1 MSEQAPTKDQSMQA
15 YLPSQRLLGKLKA
28 PVLIKAGELGGDWLP
43 PMRVYLAIDVDKEL
57 ARLREQVRVLQQRD
71 DYVTGCLV

>member
-1 MSEQAPTKDQSMQA
+1 MSEQGTTKDLSMQA
-15 YLPSQRLLGKLKA
+15 YLPSQRMLGKLKA

-43 PMRVYLAIDVDKEL
+43 PMRVYLASDVDKEL
-57 ARLREQVRVLQQRD
+57 ARLREQIRVLQLRD